1 MNDVIERI
9 DELRKELL
17 RLSGND
23 TEAVAVLLDTIYNK
37 IPGDGNSDEVI
48 DNLARDFENLSEALF
63 NLARFIEE
71 RFPEHIENAVEVVV
85 SQSSVMK

>member
-23 TEAVAVLLDTIYNK
+23 TEAVAVLLDAIYNK

-48 DNLARDFENLSEALF
+48 DNLARDFGNLSEALF

-71 RFPEHIENAVEVVV
+71 RFPEHRENAVEVVV
-85 SQSSVMK
+85 SQSSAMK